1 MLYVFLVDTG
11 TVYTFDMNI
20 ALDTVAN
27 LKENIFRVCNVPPEK
42 QVLLISGGQSLDPS
56 HRVCSYSAGTDTN
69 PIFLFCKSTIESSI
83 PPSPSIN
90 FGSGK
95 YLWNKSQ
102 SFKLIK
108 YFS

>member
-11 TVYTFDMNI
+11 TTLTFDMNL

-27 LKENIFRVCNVPPEK
+27 LKEVVYKACKIAPEK
-42 QVLLISGGQSLDPS
+42 QILLISGGQGLDPS

-69 PIFLFCKSTIESSI
+69 PIFLFCKSTIESAV
-83 PPSPSIN
+83 PPSPSID

-95 YLWNKSQ
+95 LRYILFDTKS
-102 SFKLIK
+102 SN
-108 YFS
+108 